1 MDTDWNNMKIDP
13 VFADKDGLDRH
24 PSDLS
29 PVVTE
34 GGMDLSEQDS
44 AGASLFFLNFQE
56 ENRRTRP
63 PSSAPPSSPLLSRA
77 T

>member
-34 GGMDLSEQDS
+34 GGMDLSEQEQCRC
-44 AGASLFFLNFQE
+44 FIIF
-56 ENRRTRP
+56 P
-63 PSSAPPSSPLLSRA
+63 
-77 T
+77 